1 MPNTV
6 IAYFQWS
13 FRLNIH
19 LKRKVKAGHLSLLNR
34 SEQYFFRNDSDTF
47 SVWKTQLLFEVAK
60 MTKKN
65 KGKIGHFFTSFTVT
79 K

>member
-6 IAYFQWS
+6 IASVRWS
-13 FRLNIH
+13 FHQNVH

-34 SEQYFFRNDSDTF
+34 SEQHSFRNDSDTF
-47 SVWKTQLLFEVAK
+47 FLWKTQLLFEVAK
-60 MTKKN
+60 MTRKN
-65 KGKIGHFFTSFTVT
+65 KGRKGHFFTSFTVA